1 MNTLAPTAAGTVP
14 PQVAR
19 RAVEWLIELQAGPMN
34 AALQREWT
42 AWRAADPLHEQAWQ
56 RIETVN
62 GRLAGLAAPTTA
74 AVARAAL
81 APRASARR
89 RQAVGTLAVLFFGG
103 GAAWTAHRHAPWRE
117 WTADLRTGV
126 GERRSLRLDDGTRI
140 VLNTGSALDL
150 RFSETERRLRL
161 IAGEVWVDSAKDPR
175 GRPLLVETAQGE
187 ALALGTRFTVCE
199 VQSDTGLRMTQVSVF
214 DGAVRVRPRDAERD
228 SDAPVLQ
235 AGQQARFTAGAVA
248 PRSPVVEDNA
258 AAWIDG
264 MLVARGM
271 RLADFVAELGRYS
284 AHPLSCDR
292 AVADLR
298 VSGTYP
304 VADVDKVLETVAA
317 ILSLE
322 VQTVTRFW
330 GHQVVR
336 IGLAP
341 RGGRA

>member
-1 MNTLAPTAAGTVP
+1 MRAVALPAPGSVP
-14 PQVAR
+14 PDVAR
-19 RAVEWLIELQAGPMN
+19 RAVEWLIELQAGPMSD
-34 AALQREWT
+34 ALRREWT
-42 AWRAADPLHEQAWQ
+42 CWRAADPLHEQAWQ

-62 GRLAGLAAPTTA
+62 GRLAGLSAPTTA
-74 AVARAAL
+74 AVAHAAL
-81 APRASARR
+81 APRASVRR

-103 GAAWTAHRHAPWRE
+103 GTAWTVYQRTPWRE

-126 GERRSLRLDDGTRI
+126 GERRSLRLDDGTRL
-140 VLNTGSALDL
+140 VLNTDSAVDV
-150 RFSETERRLRL
+150 RFSATERRLRL
-161 IAGEVWVDSAKDPR
+161 IAGEVLVDSAKDPR

-187 ALALGTRFTVCE
+187 ALALGTRFTVRE
-199 VQSDTGLRMTQVSVF
+199 VVTDSGLRATQVGVF
-214 DGAVRVRPRDAERD
+214 EGAVRVRPRDGESERD
-228 SDAPVLQ
+228 AQVLQ
-235 AGQQARFTAGAVA
+235 AGQQARFTASAVA
-248 PRSPVVEDNA
+248 ARSPVVEDSA
-258 AAWIDG
+258 AAWVDG

-271 RLADFVAELGRYS
+271 RLAAFVAELGRYS
-284 AHPLSCDR
+284 AHALSCDR

-304 VADVDKVLETVAA
+304 VADIDKVLETVAA

-341 RGGRA
+341 RGGPA

>member
-1 MNTLAPTAAGTVP
+1 MSALALPEPGTVP
-14 PQVAR
+14 PEVAR
-19 RAVEWLIELQAGPMN
+19 RAVEWLVELQAGPVTE
-34 AALQREWT
+34 ALRCEWSS
-42 AWRAADPLHEQAWQ
+42 WRAADPLHEQAWQ

-74 AVARAAL
+74 ALAHAAL
-81 APRASARR
+81 APRRSARR
-89 RQAVGTLAVLFFGG
+89 RQAVQALAVLFFGG
-103 GAAWTAHRHAPWRE
+103 GAAWSAHRHTPWRE

-150 RFSETERRLRL
+150 RFSATERRLRL
-161 IAGEVWVDSAKDPR
+161 VAGEVWIDSAQDAL
-175 GRPLLVETAQGE
+175 GRPLLVESVQGE
-187 ALALGTRFTVCE
+187 ALALGTRFTVRALETGTAGPATE
-199 VQSDTGLRMTQVSVF
+199 VRVF
-214 DGAVRVRPRDAERD
+214 DGAVRVRPRDG
-228 SDAPVLQ
+228 DAASQVLQ
-235 AGQQARFTAGAVA
+235 AGEQARFTARAVA
-248 PRSPVVEDNA
+248 PRSAVVEASA
-258 AAWIDG
+258 AAWTDG

-284 AHPLSCDR
+284 VHPLSCDR

-317 ILSLE
+317 MLSLE

-341 RGGRA
+341 RGG